1 MKQLVAENIDLID
14 SYIKSAELNLSI
26 EPKNLPSNVKKI
38 FQKQHFTVTQTRQL
52 LELYRSFSALCPEET
67 WPNIE
72 LNSHDKARDI
82 IAKLKLQITQLSP
95 KL

>member
-14 SYIKSAELNLSI
+14 FYIKSAEQNLSI
-26 EPKNLPSNVKKI
+26 EPKNLPSDVEKI
-38 FQKQHFTVTQTRQL
+38 FQEQHFTVTQTRQL

-67 WPNIE
+67 WPSIK
-72 LNSHDKARDI
+72 LNSRDKASDI